1 MHPVGRGTVL
11 RERYRLLAPLGRG
24 AMGQVW
30 EGLDTHLERSVA
42 VKLLAADLLADE
54 AEGARAH
61 RRFEREAKAAAALDH
76 VNVAT
81 VYDADIT
88 SGTYWL
94 AMQLVR
100 GPTLGDVLGEHGAVG
115 VDAAAAV
122 AAQLCAGLSAAH
134 AVGLVHRDLKPANV
148 MVRTDGVVKI
158 LDFGLVRPL
167 AADAT
172 RLTVTGEEMGTA
184 AYSAPEVLT
193 GEHEADVR
201 SDLYS
206 VGCLL
211 YQLLTGAPPFP
222 AEQPARLLRQRL
234 NGPPPA
240 PAEHGVAVP
249 DAVDRL
255 LAGLLAP
262 AAADRPESATAVYDA
277 LRPFLPRFQDEHS
290 PAMQCGPEDPR
301 RPFVLPM
308 SPYPYPS

>member
-11 RERYRLLAPLGRG
+11 RDRYRLLAPLGRG

-42 VKLLAADLLADE
+42 VKLLVADLLADD
-54 AEGARAH
+54 AEGSRVH
-61 RRFEREAKAAAALDH
+61 QRFEREAKAAAALDH

-100 GPTLGDVLGEHGAVG
+100 GATLGDLLGEHAAFG
-115 VDAAAAV
+115 VDAATAV

-158 LDFGLVRPL
+158 LDFGLVKPL

-206 VGCLL
+206 LGCLL

-234 NGPPPA
+234 TGPPPA
-240 PAEHGVAVP
+240 PEEHGVTVP
-249 DAVDRL
+249 DAVARL
-255 LAGLLAP
+255 LARLMAP
-262 AAADRPESATAVYDA
+262 AARDRPESAACVYDA
-277 LRPFLPRFQDEHS
+277 LRPFLPRQQDGSS
-290 PAMQCGPEDPR
+290 PATHSGPEDPR
-301 RPFVLPM
+301 RPFTLPM